1 MHALAR
7 RQNMT
12 GVLGGTR
19 NRDLGEKVHLAGEGS
34 WNRGNVGGKKV
45 PKRQGHDDMESCG
58 EPKLGQL
65 VRSGTRKQEDTCWGI
80 QRNCFGQSESK
91 IL

>member
-34 WNRGNVGGKKV
+34 WNKGKVGWEKNAKEA
-45 PKRQGHDDMESCG
+45 R
-58 EPKLGQL
+58 
-65 VRSGTRKQEDTCWGI
+65 T
-80 QRNCFGQSESK
+80 
-91 IL
+91 